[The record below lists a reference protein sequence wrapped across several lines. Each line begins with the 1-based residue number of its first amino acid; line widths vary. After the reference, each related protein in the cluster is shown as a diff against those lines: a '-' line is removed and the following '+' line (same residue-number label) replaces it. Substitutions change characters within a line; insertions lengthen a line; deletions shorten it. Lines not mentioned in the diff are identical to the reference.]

1 MKSIPVMRTHPIDIS
16 ESARAKTRSE
26 PEPEAIF
33 ASRMALATNCSL
45 RASLPDR
52 IQDLDTPDTARLK
65 FFAATKK
72 GPEGPVFLLYRIAMN
87 SESYVWS
94 GKRDSNSRPRPW
106 QGRALPTEL
115 FPRLGAGHSTGIE
128 ECVKPLI
135 QKVLFIWS
143 RWSLN
148 AARRLANIEPST
160 TTSALPQPAGV
171 HNPPPPRS

>member
-1 MKSIPVMRTHPIDIS
+1 MHR
-16 ESARAKTRSE
+16 ARETSSLLQEEKQR
-26 PEPEAIF
+26 
-33 ASRMALATNCSL
+33 CSL
-45 RASLPDR
+45 MANRRVRGAVSA
-52 IQDLDTPDTARLK
+52 TS

-72 GPEGPVFLLYRIAMN
+72 GPEGPVFLLYRIAIN
-87 SESYVWS
+87 SLSYVWS